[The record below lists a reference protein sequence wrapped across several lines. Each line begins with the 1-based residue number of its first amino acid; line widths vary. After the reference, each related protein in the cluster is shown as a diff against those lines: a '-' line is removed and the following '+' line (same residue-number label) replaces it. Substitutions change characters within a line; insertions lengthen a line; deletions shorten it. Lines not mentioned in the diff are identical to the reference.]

1 MWVRSIRLPPMSEH
15 AMSEIR
21 CAQAVDCN
29 PPCMQNKI
37 TRCNKSCVERVP
49 KSDWRYYWSV
59 TGSDKRRGTATM
71 ADRVDPHIRRLE
83 QTLRAETLAAA
94 KKRARVLRG
103 PAKWHGLGRCPG
115 GATSAEWVRE
125 KEGSLQKRSR
135 ERQGIFLSQWG
146 HLFLIR
152 IALYAYVG
160 FLKSHFSILSQIGVV
175 HVTSNS

>member
-1 MWVRSIRLPPMSEH
+1 
-15 AMSEIR
+15 
-21 CAQAVDCN
+21 
-29 PPCMQNKI
+29 
-37 TRCNKSCVERVP
+37 
-49 KSDWRYYWSV
+49 
-59 TGSDKRRGTATM
+59 M